1 MKNKV
6 REYREYKGVSLR
18 WLAGKVGCGTR
29 AYQTSASPFGSRLRW
44 ARRWSNCGGKTMTD
58 EQWRTYLRREIK
70 RLLILADTRTMELT
84 LEFLRVAA

>member
-1 MKNKV
+1 
-6 REYREYKGVSLR
+6 
-18 WLAGKVGCGTR
+18 
-29 AYQTSASPFGSRLRW
+29 
-44 ARRWSNCGGKTMTD
+44 MTD